1 MANALSAGDLDALTS
16 EIGKTIY
23 IDVAKWHLY
32 LSDAHL
38 DTVLA
43 KQLAPLLTAGSLEES
58 QVMQVLAALTVPLGG
73 GKRELPLLELLPM
86 QCQINLMDLLEDF
99 QRRL

>member
-1 MANALSAGDLDALTS
+1 MANALSASDLDALAS

-32 LSDAHL
+32 LTDAHL

-43 KQLAPLLTAGSLEES
+43 KQLAPLVTAGSLEES
-58 QVMQVLAALTVPLGG
+58 KVMQVLAALSVPLGG

-86 QCQINLMDLLEDF
+86 QCQVNLMDLLEDF

>member
-1 MANALSAGDLDALTS
+1 MANALSASDLDALAS

-32 LSDAHL
+32 LTDAHL

-43 KQLAPLLTAGSLEES
+43 KQLAPLVTAGSLEES
-58 QVMQVLAALTVPLGG
+58 QVMQVLSALTVPLGG

-86 QCQINLMDLLEDF
+86 QCQVNLMDLLEDF

>member
-1 MANALSAGDLDALTS
+1 MAHSLSAQDLDALAE

-32 LSDAHL
+32 LADAHL

-43 KQLAPLLTAGSLEES
+43 KQLAPLLTERLNEA
-58 QVMQVLAALTVPLGG
+58 QVLSVLSAISVPLGG
-73 GKRELPLLELLPM
+73 GRRELPLSELLPI
-86 QCQINLMDLLEDF
+86 QGQVQLMDLLEDF
-99 QRRL
+99 QQRL

>member
-1 MANALSAGDLDALTS
+1 MAHSLSAQDLDALAE

-32 LSDAHL
+32 LADAHL

-43 KQLAPLLTAGSLEES
+43 KQLAPLLTDRLDEA
-58 QVMQVLAALTVPLGG
+58 QVLSVLSTISVPLGG
-73 GKRELPLLELLPM
+73 GRRELPLSELLPI
-86 QCQINLMDLLEDF
+86 QGQVQLMDLLEDF
-99 QRRL
+99 QQRL